1 MIRWLVLEVLVRS
14 ISIIRDDARLFFLG
28 RPTICRAPPTLS
40 FSRSLSISR
49 FGDAWN
55 IIETRCGFNLRR
67 TTQVADEEESR
78 LIKLAVDNTNMV
90 TLWLFEV
97 CLMSRPRVHGRFL
110 WRSYYKTLLRRRDIW
125 TTRTIPWLVFRYH
138 LSFRCVMLGYAVLF
152 QLCYFFL

>member
-1 MIRWLVLEVLVRS
+1 MLSSCMANIVIVGVT
-14 ISIIRDDARLFFLG
+14 RDYFFWV
-28 RPTICRAPPTLS
+28 APPSAARHPLYSTLS

-49 FGDAWN
+49 FGDAWY
-55 IIETRCGFNLRR
+55 IAKSRCGFNLRR

-78 LIKLAVDNTNMV
+78 LIKLTVDNTNMV

-110 WRSYYKTLLRRRDIW
+110 WRSYYKTLLHRRDIW

-138 LSFRCVMLGYAVLF
+138 FSFRCVMLGYALLF
-152 QLCYFFL
+152 QPFYFFL